1 MMKMQLTEFG
11 VYIRK
16 YRIDHLIKQKDMA
29 KGIGISSCHLSNIEA
44 GKRELSESIINK
56 LAKVYNLDIGY
67 LRQFIGCNGI
77 SEEFQVVHTGNVP
90 INNKLVKLLR
100 QKIDVMSDEN
110 KQSIISILNK

>member
-56 LAKVYNLDIGY
+56 LAKVYDLDIGY

-90 INNKLVKLLR
+90 VNNKLVKLLR
-100 QKIDVMSDEN
+100 QKIDVMSDED
-110 KQSIISILNK
+110 KQSIINILNK

>member
-1 MMKMQLTEFG
+1 MKMQLTEFG

-29 KGIGISSCHLSNIEA
+29 KAIGISSCHLSNIEA

-56 LAKVYNLDIGY
+56 LAKVYNLDIVF
-67 LRQFIGCNGI
+67 LKQFIGRNGI

-90 INNKLVKLLR
+90 INNKLVRLLR
-100 QKIDVMSDEN
+100 RKIDVMSDED
-110 KQSIISILNK
+110 KQSIINILNK

>member
-16 YRIDHLIKQKDMA
+16 YRVDHLIRQKDMA
-29 KGIGISSCHLSNIEA
+29 KAIGISSCHLSNIEA
-44 GKRELSESIINK
+44 GKRELSESI
-56 LAKVYNLDIGY
+56 AKVYNLDIGY

-90 INNKLVKLLR
+90 VNNKLVKLLR
-100 QKIDVMSDEN
+100 QKIDVMSDED
-110 KQSIISILNK
+110 KQSIINILNK

>member
-1 MMKMQLTEFG
+1 MKMQLTEFG

-16 YRIDHLIKQKDMA
+16 YRVDHLIRQKDMA
-29 KGIGISSCHLSNIEA
+29 KAIGISSCHLSNIEA
-44 GKRELSESIINK
+44 GKRELSEAIINK
-56 LAKVYNLDIGY
+56 LAKVYDLDIGY
-67 LRQFIGCNGI
+67 LKQFMGRNGI

-100 QKIDVMSDEN
+100 QKIDVMSDED